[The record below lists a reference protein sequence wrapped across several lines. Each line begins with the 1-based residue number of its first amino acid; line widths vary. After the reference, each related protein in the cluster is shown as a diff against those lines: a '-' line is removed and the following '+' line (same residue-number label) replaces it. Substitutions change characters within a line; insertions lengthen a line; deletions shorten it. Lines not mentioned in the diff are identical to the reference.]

1 MAMAKPSKDSSTIT
15 AALILIGN
23 ELLSGRTQD
32 ANLSHL
38 AQRLSEVGISLVEAR
53 VIPDVEETIIAT
65 VNELRERVSYVFTT
79 GGIGPTHDD
88 ITAECVAKAFN
99 VPLIRH
105 PEAKSRLI
113 DYFETRGVEV
123 NEARLRMANT
133 PEGAEL
139 IANQISVAPGFYIGN
154 VYVMAGVPK
163 VMQVMVEEILPRL
176 EHGAPITS
184 ATVVC
189 DLPEGTVAM
198 GLREI
203 QLKYAGLSIGS
214 YPGRANTGYRVSLV
228 VRGADSEQVSAAAVD
243 IESLVHNL
251 GGHVEH
257 D

>member
-1 MAMAKPSKDSSTIT
+1 MAMATLSKDRSAIT
-15 AALILIGN
+15 AALVLIGN

-32 ANLSHL
+32 VNLHHL
-38 AQRLSEVGISLVEAR
+38 AQRLSEAGIRLVEAR
-53 VIPDVEETIIAT
+53 VIPDIEETIIAT
-65 VNELRERVSYVFTT
+65 VNEMRERVSYVFTT

-88 ITAECVAKAFN
+88 ITAECVAKAFD

-105 PEAKSRLI
+105 PEAARRLI

-176 EHGAPITS
+176 EHGTPITS

-203 QLKYAGLSIGS
+203 QSRYTDLSIGS
-214 YPGRANTGYRVSLV
+214 YPGKANTGYRVSLV
-228 VRGADSEQVSAAAVD
+228 VRGADAEQVSAAAAA
-243 IESLVHNL
+243 ITSLVRGL
-251 GGHVEH
+251 GGRVEQS
-257 D
+257 

>member
-1 MAMAKPSKDSSTIT
+1 
-15 AALILIGN
+15 
-23 ELLSGRTQD
+23 
-32 ANLSHL
+32 
-38 AQRLSEVGISLVEAR
+38 
-53 VIPDVEETIIAT
+53 VIPDVDETIIAT
-65 VNELRERVSYVFTT
+65 VNELRERVTYVFTT

-105 PEAKSRLI
+105 PEAERRLI

-139 IANQISVAPGFYIGN
+139 IANQISVAPGFCIGN

-163 VMQVMVEEILPRL
+163 VMQVMVADILPRL

-203 QLKYAGLSIGS
+203 QSKYAELSIGS

-228 VRGADSEQVSAAAVD
+228 VRGADSEQVSAAAID
-243 IESLVHNL
+243 IASLVSDL
-251 GGHVEH
+251 GGHIEQS
-257 D
+257 

>member
-1 MAMAKPSKDSSTIT
+1 MDKPSKDSSAIT

-32 ANLSHL
+32 ANLGHL

-53 VIPDVEETIIAT
+53 VIPDVDETIIAT

-88 ITAECVAKAFN
+88 ITAECIAKAFN

-105 PEAKSRLI
+105 PEAERRLI

-139 IANQISVAPGFYIGN
+139 IANQISVAPGFSIGN

-163 VMQVMVEEILPRL
+163 VMRMMVEEILPRL
-176 EHGAPITS
+176 EHRAPITS

-189 DLPEGTVAM
+189 DLAEGTVAM

-203 QLKYAGLSIGS
+203 QSKYADLSIGS
-214 YPGRANTGYRVSLV
+214 YPGRASTGYRVSLV
-228 VRGADSEQVSAAAVD
+228 VRGSDSDQVTAAAGD
-243 IESLVHNL
+243 IASLVHDL
-251 GGHVEH
+251 GGHIEQS
-257 D
+257 

>member
-1 MAMAKPSKDSSTIT
+1 MVMVNPDKDLSAIT

-23 ELLSGRTQD
+23 ELLSGRTRD
-32 ANLSHL
+32 ANLNYL
-38 AQRLSEVGISLVEAR
+38 AQRLNEVGISLVEAR
-53 VIPDVEETIIAT
+53 VIPDVEETIISH
-65 VNELRERVSYVFTT
+65 VNELRRRATYVFTT

-88 ITAECVAKAFN
+88 ITAESVAKAFD

-105 PEAKSRLI
+105 PEAERRLLQ
-113 DYFETRGVEV
+113 YFTTRGVEV

-133 PEGAEL
+133 PQGAEL
-139 IANQISVAPGFYIGN
+139 IANQISVAPGFFIDN

-163 VMQVMVEEILPRL
+163 VMQVMVDEILPRL
-176 EHGAPITS
+176 QHRAPITS

-203 QLKYAGLSIGS
+203 QLKFAELSIGS

-228 VRGADSEQVSAAAVD
+228 VRGANSERVTAAAAD
-243 IESLVHNL
+243 IESLVRDL
-251 GGHVEH
+251 GGHIER

>member
-1 MAMAKPSKDSSTIT
+1 MTMIKTSKGSSAVS

-38 AQRLSEVGISLVEAR
+38 AQRLGEVGISLVEAR
-53 VIPDVEETIIAT
+53 VIPDVEEKIIAT
-65 VNELRERVSYVFTT
+65 VNELRQRVTYVFTT

-88 ITAECVAKAFN
+88 ITAECIAKAFD

-105 PEAKSRLI
+105 PEAERRLRE
-113 DYFETRGVEV
+113 YFESRGVEV

-139 IANQISVAPGFYIGN
+139 IANQISVAPGFSIGN
-154 VYVMAGVPK
+154 VFVMAGVPK

-176 EHGAPITS
+176 EHGVPISS

-189 DLPEGTVAM
+189 DLPEGSVAM

-203 QLKYAGLSIGS
+203 QSKYVDLSIGS

-228 VRGADSEQVSAAAVD
+228 VRGADSEQVAAAAID
-243 IESLVHNL
+243 IESLVHDL
-251 GGHVEH
+251 GGHIERS
-257 D
+257 

>member
-1 MAMAKPSKDSSTIT
+1 MTMIKSSKGSAKIT

-38 AQRLSEVGISLVEAR
+38 ALRLSEIGVGLVEAR
-53 VIPDVEETIIAT
+53 VIPDVEDTIIAT
-65 VNELRERVSYVFTT
+65 VNELRERVTYVFTT

-88 ITAECVAKAFN
+88 ITAECIAKAFD

-105 PEAKSRLI
+105 PEAERRLL
-113 DYFETRGVEV
+113 DYFDSRGVEV

-139 IANQISVAPGFYIGN
+139 IANQISVAPGFCIGN

-176 EHGAPITS
+176 RHGAPITS

-189 DLPEGTVAM
+189 DLPEGTVAT

-203 QLKYAGLSIGS
+203 QSKYSDLTIGS
-214 YPGRANTGYRVSLV
+214 YPGKANTGYRVSLV
-228 VRGADSEQVSAAAVD
+228 VRGAESEEVAAAAAD
-243 IESLVHNL
+243 IESLVRDL
-251 GGHVEH
+251 GGNVETS
-257 D
+257 